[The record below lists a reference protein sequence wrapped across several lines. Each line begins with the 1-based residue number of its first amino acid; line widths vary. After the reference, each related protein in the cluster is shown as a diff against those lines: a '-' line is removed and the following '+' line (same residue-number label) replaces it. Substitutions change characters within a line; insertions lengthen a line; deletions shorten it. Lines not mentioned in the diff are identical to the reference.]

1 MTREP
6 SIGGHKQRTK
16 VPKGGSVKG
25 RQSKETSKEYDIRF
39 KNRSSEDHKQRT
51 RAPKGDSAKG
61 MQSKET
67 PKEHDIRFK
76 KLSSHAPGMIY
87 QLMKRLDGTY
97 CVPFTT
103 KAIADIF
110 GCSPQDVREDFSPM
124 AKAILLEDLR
134 KVTGSIESSAEH
146 LTTWQCEYR
155 VQIPGHSIR
164 WILSQSTPEKLA
176 DGSIIWHGFN
186 TDITDRKKAEA
197 ALDKSFEQLRNLL
210 GATVQAIAVT
220 VETRDPLTEGHQRR
234 VSDLARAIAMEM
246 NLSSDEVDGSRT
258 AAAIHDLGKLFVPAE
273 ILNKPTKLTD
283 LEWSFIKIHSQT
295 GYDIL
300 KDIEFPWPI
309 ARMVLEHHERINGS
323 GYPNGL
329 KRDESLLESRI
340 LAVAD
345 VVEAMASRRTY
356 RSGLGIEAALKE
368 IEKHKKILY
377 DVNVVDA
384 CLRLFRERGFQ
395 IP

>member
-6 SIGGHKQRTK
+6 SIGGHKQKTK
-16 VPKGGSVKG
+16 VPKGGSAKG
-25 RQSKETSKEYDIRF
+25 RQ
-39 KNRSSEDHKQRT
+39 
-51 RAPKGDSAKG
+51 P
-61 MQSKET
+61 KET

-76 KLSSHAPGMIY
+76 NLSSEDHKQKTRAPKGDSIKGRQSKETPKEHDVRLKNLSSHAPGMIY
-87 QLMKRLDGTY
+87 QFMKRLDGTY

-103 KAIADIF
+103 EAIADIF
-110 GCSPQDVREDFSPM
+110 GCSPQDVREDFSPI
-124 AKAILLEDLR
+124 AKVILLDDLR
-134 KVTGSIESSAEH
+134 KVIGSIEYSAEH

-155 VQIPGHSIR
+155 VQIPGQSIR

-197 ALDKSFEQLRNLL
+197 ALDKSFEQLRNVL
-210 GATVQAIAVT
+210 GATVRAIAVT
-220 VETRDPLTEGHQRR
+220 VETRDPLTAGHQRR

-246 NLSSDEVDGSRT
+246 NLSNDEVDGSRT
-258 AAAIHDLGKLFVPAE
+258 AAVIHDLGKIFVPAE

-283 LEWSFIKIHSQT
+283 LEWSFIKIHSQA

-340 LAVAD
+340 LSVAD

-356 RSGLGIEAALKE
+356 RSGLDIEAALEE
-368 IEKHKKILY
+368 IEKHKRYPL
-377 DVNVVDA
+377 
-384 CLRLFRERGFQ
+384 
-395 IP
+395 